1 MFQDRLSTLSI
12 WYIKS
17 DKLWQTNFNEFL
29 DDFVNYEEGQDKT
42 FLIVYCVLLSLNL
55 LDDFGFLFLNTYF
68 NNDSIREV

>member
-42 FLIVYCVLLSLNL
+42 LLIVYCVLLSLNL